1 MIMSYAAHSRDFDSL
16 VSEPSSKGGS
26 VPKKAGL
33 LQRIYNAFMETR
45 QRDADRQV
53 TRFLAGRS
61 GGTLTDDLEREISL
75 RLSTS
80 NWSVNAS
87 PYGDRRFL

>member
-1 MIMSYAAHSRDFDSL
+1 MSYAAHSRDFDSL

-45 QRDADRQV
+45 QRADRQV